1 MAARIRL
8 PALEALA
15 TRFSGA
21 FARDTRV
28 LTGEE
33 REDAISV
40 FGGALDLDPIR
51 IVSTSIVNSPTCLG
65 NIIRVSA
72 DGEIDRITLIHE
84 LAHVWQYQTRGT
96 EYISDSAWHQMSAAL
111 TTGSRQAAYVISFDD
126 LAAASIFD
134 LPAEK
139 QAVIIER
146 WFADPAL
153 HGHPDYRRF
162 LAEVRHSAKIS

>member
-21 FARDTRV
+21 FARDTRA
-28 LTGEE
+28 LTCDE
-33 REDAISV
+33 RDDAISV
-40 FGGALDLDPIR
+40 FGDALDLDPIR

-65 NIIRVSA
+65 NIIRVA
-72 DGEIDRITLIHE
+72 GGGEIDRITLIHE
-84 LAHVWQYQTRGT
+84 LAHVWQYQTRGA
-96 EYISDSAWHQMSAAL
+96 EYISDSAWHQVSAAL
-111 TTGSRQAAYVISFDD
+111 TTGSRQAAYLISFDD

-146 WFADPAL
+146 WFADPGLRVHA
-153 HGHPDYRRF
+153 DYRRF
-162 LAEVRHSAKIS
+162 LSEVRHSTKTS